1 MRWRMASA
9 CSQHCENACRWW
21 KRTSSRSGRRWVRM
35 RGRARWWSACSPRR
49 PPEGFRLARD
59 PWRAGDM
66 LPAMPPFALSA
77 LLLLAAYLIGSVSGS
92 LVLGRF
98 RNIDI
103 REHGSG
109 NAGGTNALRTLGWKF
124 ALGVAVIDVAKGALA
139 TWLVLHYAP
148 VGTALSVTAH
158 GYVAAALAVLGH
170 VWPLWHGFRGGKGAA
185 TGVGGL
191 LVLWPWIVPVLLLAW
206 ILVLVTTGYVGLS
219 TVVAALCLPL
229 MAWLFDAGPER
240 MWFAIVTG
248 LFLAWTHRANLVR
261 LWHGNESRFERARLL
276 YRLYGRSRF

>member
-1 MRWRMASA
+1 MM
-9 CSQHCENACRWW
+9 
-21 KRTSSRSGRRWVRM
+21 
-35 RGRARWWSACSPRR
+35 
-49 PPEGFRLARD
+49 
-59 PWRAGDM
+59 
-66 LPAMPPFALSA
+66 PAMPPLALSA
-77 LLLLAAYLIGSVSGS
+77 LLLLTAYLIGSISGS

-98 RNIDI
+98 RSIDI

-148 VGTALSVTAH
+148 VGTALSVTGH
-158 GYVAAALAVLGH
+158 GYVAAALAVVGH

-185 TGVGGL
+185 TGVGAL

-219 TVVAALCLPL
+219 TVVASLCLPL
-229 MAWLFDAGPER
+229 MAWWFDVGPER
-240 MWFAIVTG
+240 MWFCIGVG

-276 YRLYGRSRF
+276 YRLHGRSRY

>member
-1 MRWRMASA
+1 MM
-9 CSQHCENACRWW
+9 
-21 KRTSSRSGRRWVRM
+21 
-35 RGRARWWSACSPRR
+35 
-49 PPEGFRLARD
+49 
-59 PWRAGDM
+59 
-66 LPAMPPFALSA
+66 PAMPPLALSA
-77 LLLLAAYLIGSVSGS
+77 LLLLTAYLIGSISGS

-98 RNIDI
+98 RSIDI

-124 ALGVAVIDVAKGALA
+124 ALGVAVIDVTKGALA

-158 GYVAAALAVLGH
+158 GYVAAALAVVGH

-185 TGVGGL
+185 TGVGAL

-219 TVVAALCLPL
+219 TVVASLCLPL
-229 MAWLFDAGPER
+229 MAWWFDVGPER
-240 MWFAIVTG
+240 MWFCIGVG

-276 YRLYGRSRF
+276 YRLHGRSRY